1 MNLCVKK
8 STILVEQV
16 PRYEVVA
23 AGNEWLCDEE
33 LSAVLCLAN

>member
-1 MNLCVKK
+1 MNFRIKK
-8 STILVEQV
+8 VTTFVEQV